1 MSKKENKSLGKENV
15 ELTEESLDGVSG
27 GKNYK
32 VHEFVYKDLN
42 GKIVRIVKETETYSN
57 SGKLLGKEREVLNY

>member
-15 ELTEESLDGVSG
+15 ELTEESLYGVSG

>member
-15 ELTEESLDGVSG
+15 ELTEKSLDGVSG

-32 VHEFVYKDLN
+32 IHEFLYKDLN
-42 GKIVRIVKETETYSN
+42 GKPVRMVRETKIYSN
-57 SGKLLGKEREVLNY
+57 SGKLLDEEREVFKY